1 LAAITKLPRISDC
14 DGEGILYYVFGIGQV
29 ANLNG
34 NLHFFQKKIISQIN
48 SQAYNILLQYNSIIF
63 NKYFDLKGQK

>member
-29 ANLNG
+29 ANLYR
-34 NLHFFQKKIISQIN
+34 NLYFFQKEIISHMN
-48 SQAYNILLQYNSIIF
+48 SQAWNILLQYNSIIF
-63 NKYFDLKGQK
+63 NKFFDFKGQN